1 VRAPAVVIAPIPAV
15 IASAAKQS
23 RTNAT
28 ARLLDCFV
36 APLLAMTGF
45 VAPLAMTGF
54 VVLLLAMTGFVA
66 LLLAMTGFVA
76 LLLAMTGFVALLLA
90 MTGFV
95 APLAMT
101 GAHHPLPS
109 PCEPSSSAVSPAPS
123 APPSHAHGVLHASPP
138 SLRAQRSNPG
148 RTPARDCWIASALR
162 SSQ

>member
-45 VAPLAMTGF
+45 VAPL
-54 VVLLLAMTGFVA
+54 
-66 LLLAMTGFVA
+66 
-76 LLLAMTGFVALLLA
+76 LAMTGFVALLLA

-95 APLAMT
+95 APSLQ
-101 GAHHPLPS
+101 GRNLP
-109 PCEPSSSAVSPAPS
+109 PS
-123 APPSHAHGVLHASPP
+123 A
-138 SLRAQRSNPG
+138 
-148 RTPARDCWIASALR
+148 RT
-162 SSQ
+162 

>member
-45 VAPLAMTGF
+45 VAPLLAMTGFVAPLAMTGF

-76 LLLAMTGFVALLLA
+76 PSLQGRN
-90 MTGFV
+90 
-95 APLAMT
+95 
-101 GAHHPLPS
+101 LP
-109 PCEPSSSAVSPAPS
+109 PS
-123 APPSHAHGVLHASPP
+123 A
-138 SLRAQRSNPG
+138 
-148 RTPARDCWIASALR
+148 RT
-162 SSQ
+162 